1 MCPALRWRYRL
12 RVDVQRRL
20 AVRVAHELLRHL
32 HVLIVV
38 DQPSGDGPAK
48 SVPANCATDSSLRRR
63 DPEMFRDEGIC
74 PVRLLPLHSGAGE
87 DPVFGSGVGRF
98 PILERMF

>member
-1 MCPALRWRYRL
+1 MPTLRGRYRL

-38 DQPSGDGPAK
+38 NQPSGDGPAK
-48 SVPANCATDSSLRRR
+48 SVPANGASDSGLLRRNSEMVR
-63 DPEMFRDEGIC
+63 DQGIS
-74 PVRLLPLHSGAGE
+74 PVKLL
-87 DPVFGSGVGRF
+87 R
-98 PILERMF
+98 